1 MEKRSLSPELRDV
14 LFSVIR
20 SGMET
25 GTSELQLSPET
36 CRELLRFGAA
46 QSIFPIIYHGLERME
61 VPKEALQDFNARRL
75 KELYSL
81 VQRDE
86 ALCSVSSALEAEN
99 IPYILLKGAVLREL
113 YPRPELRT
121 SCDIDILVREET
133 LEQAVAAI
141 ECRTDF
147 KTQKRAYHDISML
160 NGSFHLELHFSIK
173 ENEENLDRLLVR
185 AWEYAQPTG
194 EGCRY
199 AFTPEFQ
206 IFHVTAH
213 MCYHLL
219 HGGLG
224 IRPFLDLWLLRNKTA
239 FEEASVRA
247 MCESCGIQKFY
258 EACCALSQVWMEQA
272 PHTETSAQF
281 EAFCLSGGVFG
292 SSKFKNAARQR
303 EARGIKYVLRRVFPP
318 ASQVKDYYG
327 NHLGRHHALPYYY
340 AKRLLS
346 WTGRSRR
353 KELQTQLKQIMS
365 SDQAYLDSTDK
376 FFQQLG
382 L

>member
-160 NGSFHLELHFSIK
+160 NGSFHLELYFSIK

-185 AWEYAQPTG
+185 AWEYA
-194 EGCRY
+194 
-199 AFTPEFQ
+199 
-206 IFHVTAH
+206 
-213 MCYHLL
+213 
-219 HGGLG
+219 
-224 IRPFLDLWLLRNKTA
+224 
-239 FEEASVRA
+239 
-247 MCESCGIQKFY
+247 
-258 EACCALSQVWMEQA
+258 
-272 PHTETSAQF
+272 
-281 EAFCLSGGVFG
+281 
-292 SSKFKNAARQR
+292 
-303 EARGIKYVLRRVFPP
+303 
-318 ASQVKDYYG
+318 
-327 NHLGRHHALPYYY
+327 
-340 AKRLLS
+340 
-346 WTGRSRR
+346 
-353 KELQTQLKQIMS
+353 
-365 SDQAYLDSTDK
+365 
-376 FFQQLG
+376 
-382 L
+382 